1 MNSTYRKTRKN
12 RLRKYI
18 KITQKN
24 HKHKKDKHK
33 KDKHK
38 KDKHKKDKYR
48 KQSSRKS
55 KKGGDKK
62 NSFVKAQ
69 CAPKPTNNDIQK
81 FSCYSKEA
89 LFKMRDLW
97 NKRHIDSQIESGDP
111 KEIWSTLRTK
121 MKDACHSEACWLKQK
136 FMENNLNDEL
146 LTYTFAPKSP
156 LKWKENH
163 NTWLNSVD
171 IEKVMK
177 QYEHA
182 YPCFRFIGPTPI
194 DFDKHLYDNKCVWD
208 DLCNFEISKFI
219 KDGVNKI
226 GIIFNTDP
234 HDKSGAH
241 WISLFIN
248 LKKKFVFFFDS
259 NGTKPPKEVKE
270 FCNRV
275 VSQALKL
282 GIDLTV
288 DENTPFVHQEG
299 NTECG
304 MYSLYLIISL
314 IKDTHKYNFFKETKI
329 SDDAMEKMRDRY
341 FNNDL

>member
-1 MNSTYRKTRKN
+1 MGGKTRKKAK
-12 RLRKYI
+12 RSK
-18 KITQKN
+18 T
-24 HKHKKDKHK
+24 KH
-33 KDKHK
+33 
-38 KDKHKKDKYR
+38 
-48 KQSSRKS
+48 RKS
-55 KKGGDKK
+55 KRSKSKRSKSKHRNDKRSKTRHHKSKGGK
-62 NSFVKAQ
+62 SFTKVQ
-69 CAPKPTNNDIQK
+69 CAPKTNNEIQN

-97 NKRHIDSQIESGDP
+97 NKRHIDSPIKSDNP
-111 KEIWSTLRTK
+111 KEVWDNLKSK
-121 MKDACHSEACWLKQK
+121 MEDACHSEACWLKQK

-146 LTYTFAPKSP
+146 TTYTFAPKSP
-156 LKWKENH
+156 VKWKENH
-163 NTWLNSVD
+163 NTWLNSTD

-194 DFDKHLYDNKCVWD
+194 DFDKHLYDDKCVWD
-208 DLCNFEISKFI
+208 DLCTFELSKFV
-219 KDGVNKI
+219 KDGISKI

-248 LKKKFVFFFDS
+248 LKKKFIFFFDS
-259 NGTKPPKEVKE
+259 NGTKIPKEVKE
-270 FCNRV
+270 FSNRV
-275 VSQALKL
+275 ISQGLSLDKP
-282 GIDLTV
+282 IDLTF
-288 DENTPFVHQEG
+288 DQNAPFVHQEG

-314 IKDTHKYNFFKETKI
+314 ISDAHNYKFFKETKI
-329 SDDAMEKMRDRY
+329 SDEAMEKMRDRY